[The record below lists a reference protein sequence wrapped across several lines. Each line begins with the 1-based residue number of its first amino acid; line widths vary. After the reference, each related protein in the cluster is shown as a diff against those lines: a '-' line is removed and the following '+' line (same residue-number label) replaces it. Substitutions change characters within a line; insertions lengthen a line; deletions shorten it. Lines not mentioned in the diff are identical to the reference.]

1 MFMNK
6 VMIITWS
13 DCAEDDVYLSRLH
26 LLSEITKA
34 RSSIRTARLAFSDSG
49 VNDAVSRQMGR
60 KPLPNLMASIWSE
73 NLDDALEVC
82 EAWKQASDKNSLFG
96 VSEKEPLPNKKYPAE
111 VGERVH
117 GFCQVALLQRPER
130 LMKEEWLSIWQQS
143 HTQVAIET
151 QSTFG
156 YRQNLI
162 EDVYGNNDY
171 SLDAI
176 VEENFPPEAMTS
188 DHAFYDAE
196 DDIELG
202 KRQERMMTSCARFI
216 DFDRIDVVPMSEYL
230 VK

>member
-1 MFMNK
+1 MNK

-13 DCAEDDVYLSRLH
+13 DCAKDDAYLRRLH

-34 RSSIRTARLAFSDSG
+34 RSSIRTVRLAISDSR
-49 VNDAVSRQMGR
+49 VNDAISRQMGR
-60 KPLPNLMASIWSE
+60 TPLPNLLTSIWSE
-73 NLDDALEVC
+73 SLDDALEVC
-82 EAWKQASDKNSLFG
+82 EEWNQASDKSSIFG
-96 VSEKEPLPNKKYPAE
+96 VSEKEPLPNKKHPAK
-111 VGERVH
+111 VGQRVH
-117 GFCQVALLQRPER
+117 GFCQVAFLQRPER

-151 QSTFG
+151 QSTFA

-162 EDVYGNNDY
+162 EDFYGNNDY

-176 VEENFPPEAMTS
+176 VEENFPPEAMIS